1 MSKNLL
7 RLLVVVIFMVGCG
20 GIKENIAPSETPNV
34 KYVAAENQGEIKGVR
49 KVAIFPFADYSH
61 QQDFIKE
68 DIWGGNIRILE
79 EVTDHFVA
87 HGISVIVQEDVNT
100 LLVNNDI
107 IHPIANQYLI
117 YGSEGDDKAELRT
130 KVLGTPEYDLVNV
143 QHSEDMKDEI
153 RRIITSEMALEE
165 AERPPIQTPILQGA
179 TVGLTSGKIME
190 LGELLGV
197 DLIIRGRIIEYG
209 FKKVDTYNPLKRG
222 FLPVLIEPMRDM
234 LVGAAD
240 QKTYESGLGSVD
252 YKEWESRNDF
262 ILDRKREK
270 EDVSRIGEVFGFFFG
285 QKTQDDVEGA
295 WDATMENSIGT
306 LGELYPR
313 KKSMS
318 SIVQIRMFAQDA
330 RTGDILWS
338 NRAETEYMPPT
349 GVSFNS
355 KHPKTMFDTNIKRCV
370 KLLMDDLFGCVSL
383 AAKKDI
389 KLTGRVDDEIQAPI
403 SDQEGTIGE
412 LEEKFA
418 ENKVLLKEL
427 QDKIGALEDSK
438 KILLQQVKDKTF
450 ITLPNAILFPS
461 GYATITPPGSKTL
474 KSISE
479 VLENYPHRN
488 ICIEGHTDTVPIGP
502 KIKDKYAT
510 NWELSAARAITVK
523 NYMVRNY
530 KFDQR
535 NMVVKGYGPYK
546 PVASNAT
553 SKGKAENRRVVI
565 VVGSRI

>member
-7 RLLVVVIFMVGCG
+7 RLLLVVIFMVGCG

-34 KYVAAENQGEIKGVR
+34 QNVAAENQVEIKGVR

-179 TVGLTSGKIME
+179 TVGLSRGKIME

-209 FKKVDTYNPLKRG
+209 FKRVNTYNPLKRG

-262 ILDRKREK
+262 ILDRKREE

-285 QKTQDDVEGA
+285 QKTQDDVEGT
-295 WDATMENSIGT
+295 WDATMEYSIGT

-338 NRAETEYMPPT
+338 NRAETEYVPPT

-355 KHPKTMFDTNIKRCV
+355 KHPKTMFDVNIKRCV
-370 KLLMDDLFGCVSL
+370 KLLMDDLFACVSL
-383 AAKKDI
+383 AAQKNI
-389 KLTGRVDDEIQAPI
+389 AL
-403 SDQEGTIGE
+403 QESSIALND
-412 LEEKFA
+412 LEERLS
-418 ENKVLLKEL
+418 ENKVLVEEL
-427 QDKIGALEDSK
+427 QGKIGNLENSK
-438 KILLQQVKDKTF
+438 KILLQQTKGKTF
-450 ITLPNAILFPS
+450 ITLPDAVLFPS
-461 GYATITPPGSKTL
+461 GYSTITPQGIKTL
-474 KSISE
+474 KTISG
-479 VLENYPHRN
+479 VLERYPNHD
-488 ICIEGHTDTVPIGP
+488 ICIEGHTDTVPIGS

-510 NWELSAARAITVK
+510 NWELSTARAIQVK
-523 NYMVRNY
+523 NYMVKNS
-530 KFDQR
+530 KIDQR
-535 NMVVKGYGPYK
+535 QVAVKGYGPYK

-553 SKGKAENRRVVI
+553 SEGKSENRRVVI
-565 VVGSRI
+565 VVGPRI